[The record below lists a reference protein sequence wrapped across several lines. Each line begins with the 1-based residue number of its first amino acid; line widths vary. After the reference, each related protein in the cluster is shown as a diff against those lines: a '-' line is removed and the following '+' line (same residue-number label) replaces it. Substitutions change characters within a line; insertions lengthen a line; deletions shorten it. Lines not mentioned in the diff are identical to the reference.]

1 MLIKG
6 NWEGSE
12 IVSVPPTDGDWGD
25 ADVVS
30 TLPDGRVMSLDQLV
44 DLAMSG
50 AVDPRWR
57 VDPKV
62 PAALRTRMARTQF
75 GGRASDNVI
84 RMERQRQ
91 NRLPGHMGD
100 ALRVFLSDWEI
111 ARREDMGAA
120 QWLADRV
127 DRDGAGD
134 RENKLADRIDA
145 GNRVKAALDH
155 LGAVPVDQLRP
166 LKGVNLSNVLMW
178 FVVEEMNSGQIARLF
193 YGEEGH
199 ANQNGATRAG
209 GMLIH
214 WAAHELAR
222 RYGFDEAGSEQK
234 PVTKPKR
241 KKSNMRDCSYD
252 PRRVLVD

>member
-75 GGRASDNVI
+75 GGRAS
-84 RMERQRQ
+84 
-91 NRLPGHMGD
+91 
-100 ALRVFLSDWEI
+100 
-111 ARREDMGAA
+111 MGAA